1 MKNEGLIIER
11 HMIIYI
17 LHMALE
23 RLKQCNMGWR
33 VRDVGCDFRGYL
45 T

>member
-1 MKNEGLIIER
+1 MKNEGLITER
-11 HMIIYI
+11 HMTIYT
-17 LHMALE
+17 LCMALE
-23 RLKQCNMGWR
+23 RLKQSNMGWR